1 MNRPAMT
8 SCCMA
13 CIPRGCAA
21 RTGIACPP
29 SRQPMTGIVPRSW
42 TTAVVPVAR
51 SSISSLGPSGSR
63 AIIAARPSSRSCVA
77 LSKGSPPSTWPQSCI
92 LIVDTCWRA
101 ATRSKRWSSSRFP
114 PCGPLPDEVTE
125 ADELYQ
131 NAGEKGRQHRDP
143 LDPPRRRANKRR
155 GHGSWE
161 TDRVPIAGVVGR
173 ESGQIR
179 VRVCHHSARATLQP
193 FVEQHTQPH
202 ATVNTDE
209 WQAYDRLP
217 ATGRGHA
224 TVCHTPR
231 CREGARDD
239 DGDGL
244 REVHDNTLEGIW
256 TGLRNFLRPF
266 RGVSKWFLSQYVAI
280 FAWAYN
286 LKQVTAP
293 FLRAMMRPSTLEP
306 T

>member
-1 MNRPAMT
+1 MIWWMSRPATT
-8 SCCMA
+8 SCCMS

-51 SSISSLGPSGSR
+51 SSIASLGLSGSR

-77 LSKGSPPSTWPQSCI
+77 LPKGCPPNTWPQSCI

-131 NAGEKGRQHRDP
+131 NAGEKGR
-143 LDPPRRRANKRR
+143 
-155 GHGSWE
+155 
-161 TDRVPIAGVVGR
+161 
-173 ESGQIR
+173 
-179 VRVCHHSARATLQP
+179 HHSDRATLQP
-193 FVEQHTQPH
+193 FVEQHTQPG

-209 WQAYDRLP
+209 WQAYDHLP
-217 ATGRGHA
+217 ATGRNHP
-224 TVCHTPR
+224 TVCHTAGQ
-231 CREGARDD
+231 REWARDD
-239 DGDGL
+239 DGDGI

-256 TGLRNFLRPF
+256 TGVRTFLRPF
-266 RGVSKWFLSQYVAI
+266 RGVSKWS
-280 FAWAYN
+280 
-286 LKQVTAP
+286 
-293 FLRAMMRPSTLEP
+293 
-306 T
+306 